1 MHTVEKIEKNLQLT
15 FFKKFLLL
23 LLQHGVKMTLPSSS
37 RVKQILVMDVYAP
50 ISLEFKGS

>member
-1 MHTVEKIEKNLQLT
+1 MHTVEKFEKNLQLT

-37 RVKQILVMDVYAP
+37 RVKQMLVMDVYAP